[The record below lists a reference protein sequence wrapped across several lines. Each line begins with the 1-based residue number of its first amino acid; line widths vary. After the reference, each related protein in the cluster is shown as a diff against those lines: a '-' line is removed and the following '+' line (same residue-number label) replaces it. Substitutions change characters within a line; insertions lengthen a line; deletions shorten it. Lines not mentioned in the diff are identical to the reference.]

1 METCPYCGASF
12 DIDGWDTLDD
22 EGDVIV
28 ATAMIECECGENIR
42 VRGYY
47 HWDGDYEID

>member
-12 DIDGWDTLDD
+12 DIEWDTLDD
-22 EGDVIV
+22 EGDVII
-28 ATAMIECECGENIR
+28 ATAMIDCECGEVFR

-47 HWDGDYEID
+47 HWDGNYEID